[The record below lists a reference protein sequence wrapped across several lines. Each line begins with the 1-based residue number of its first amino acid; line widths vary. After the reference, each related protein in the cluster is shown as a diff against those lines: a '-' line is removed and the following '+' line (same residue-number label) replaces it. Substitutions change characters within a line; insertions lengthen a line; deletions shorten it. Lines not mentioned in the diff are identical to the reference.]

1 MRKRISA
8 MLSAAGLLVGF
19 GPGTQALSMNLPR
32 PTIARVQD
40 LDPDRPRIVRA
51 ETAAKAVIASHPEIL
66 KIPHVIG
73 TGLTGK
79 LDENNRYTGPEIV
92 VFVDEKENVENVRKA
107 VPTYLEGIP
116 VAVIVVPTAVDL

>member
-1 MRKRISA
+1 MQKRISA
-8 MLSAAGLLVGF
+8 VLSAAGLLVGL
-19 GPGTQALSMNLPR
+19 GSGTQALSMNLPR

-66 KIPHVIG
+66 KIPHVVG
-73 TGLTGK
+73 TGLTGTV
-79 LDENNRYTGPEIV
+79 DEHNRYTGPEIV

-107 VPTYLEGIP
+107 VPTYLEGIR
-116 VAVIVVPTAVDL
+116 VAVMVVPTAVDL